1 MKTASEMTY
10 TVSSGALN
18 STPTPTP
25 TIADI
30 LVLLVFSNKATAHK
44 RFLENFLIGLC
55 ANFDYS
61 SEIMTKINAHV
72 IDVLKL
78 FIADL

>member
-1 MKTASEMTY
+1 VCQIKLVASNEEHFVY
-10 TVSSGALN
+10 
-18 STPTPTP
+18 
-25 TIADI
+25 IADI

-55 ANFDYS
+55 ANFDYI

>member
-1 MKTASEMTY
+1 MCQIKLVASNEEHVVY
-10 TVSSGALN
+10 
-18 STPTPTP
+18 
-25 TIADI
+25 IADI

>member
-1 MKTASEMTY
+1 VCQIKLVASNEEHFVY
-10 TVSSGALN
+10 
-18 STPTPTP
+18 
-25 TIADI
+25 IADI

>member
-1 MKTASEMTY
+1 MCQIKLVASNEEHFVY
-10 TVSSGALN
+10 
-18 STPTPTP
+18 
-25 TIADI
+25 IADI

>member
-1 MKTASEMTY
+1 VCQIKLVASNEEHFVY
-10 TVSSGALN
+10 
-18 STPTPTP
+18 
-25 TIADI
+25 IADI
-30 LVLLVFSNKATAHK
+30 FVLLVFSNKATAHK